1 MRCITDL
8 ASSLAAFALVGAC
21 LAQPA
26 AAQDLAPPVQR
37 LIEQLRPEAGATRGI
52 RLPSAT
58 PPAAS
63 APTRPTAPASAAAAA
78 DTTATTAPPGVAA
91 VSLTVTFA
99 TGSTRLTPEAERVL
113 DSLGGAL
120 GSPQLAPYRFR
131 IEGHTDT
138 VGSRQLNQSLS
149 ERRAEAVRDHLVRA
163 YGIAPSRLEAVGLGE
178 QQLLVATPDETAE
191 VRNRR
196 VQILNLGG

>member
-1 MRCITDL
+1 MRCIAIL
-8 ASSLAAFALVGAC
+8 ALRLAPLAVLGAC
-21 LAQPA
+21 LAHPA
-26 AAQDLAPPVQR
+26 AAQDLAPPVQS

-52 RLPSAT
+52 RLPSAS
-58 PPAAS
+58 PPAA
-63 APTRPTAPASAAAAA
+63 PASQPARPAAAAAAAA
-78 DTTATTAPPGVAA
+78 DTSATTAPPGVAA

-99 TGSTRLTPEAERVL
+99 TGSTRLTAEAERVL

-178 QQLLVATPDETAE
+178 QQLLVPTADETAE